1 MANCIECGREIPEGE
16 LFCAECS
23 RELVQ
28 IEKMAQP
35 QGRLPAQKAPTKAA
49 VRAPEKK
56 QSGTHLPN
64 GIKILIAVLAVI
76 ALAGIVFMLRQLIS
90 TNTLRAE
97 LRVREE
103 ALAARETEF
112 DATQQTLDETRQQL
126 SQAQL
131 TISAQQEQITE
142 LQGGIAEAQSSANQ
156 TQYDMTAQRAQLE
169 KLQQENE
176 TLMEQITALNTAQ
189 AELQDELD
197 TLTEAQQTLEE
208 ENEALSEEKQKL
220 TEENQTLKEKSSF
233 MDSYVVFVEDDKSG
247 LYHKYGCSA
256 FKHKSFWAYSRKL
269 AENFGYTACPKCF
282 G

>member
-1 MANCIECGREIPEGE
+1 
-16 LFCAECS
+16 
-23 RELVQ
+23 
-28 IEKMAQP
+28 
-35 QGRLPAQKAPTKAA
+35 
-49 VRAPEKK
+49 
-56 QSGTHLPN
+56 
-64 GIKILIAVLAVI
+64 
-76 ALAGIVFMLRQLIS
+76 
-90 TNTLRAE
+90 
-97 LRVREE
+97 
-103 ALAARETEF
+103 
-112 DATQQTLDETRQQL
+112 
-126 SQAQL
+126 
-131 TISAQQEQITE
+131 
-142 LQGGIAEAQSSANQ
+142 
-156 TQYDMTAQRAQLE
+156 MTAQRAQLE

-256 FKHKSFWAYSRKL
+256 FKRKSFWAYSRKL

>member
-1 MANCIECGREIPEGE
+1 MANCIECGREISEGE

-56 QSGTHLPN
+56 QSGTRLPN
-64 GIKILIAVLAVI
+64 EIKILIAVLAVI

-103 ALAARETEF
+103 ALAARESEF
-112 DATQQTLDETRQQL
+112 DATQQTLDETRQKL